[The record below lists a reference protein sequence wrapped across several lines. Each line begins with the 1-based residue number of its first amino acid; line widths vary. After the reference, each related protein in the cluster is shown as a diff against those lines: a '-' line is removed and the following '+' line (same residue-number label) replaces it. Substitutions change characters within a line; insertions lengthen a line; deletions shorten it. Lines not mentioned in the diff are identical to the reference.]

1 MRLFTTQEAN
11 DALPLVR
18 PLVERVV
25 RRRREL
31 QSVERRLKVV
41 RASVSGNG
49 GSLDPARVTDLS
61 EQAARLTAELARL
74 VDEIHAIGVQ
84 VKDLDV
90 GLIDF
95 PAAHPRSG
103 ETVCLCWRLGEEEI
117 AHWHGVDE
125 GFAGRKPL
133 PF

>member
-18 PLVERVV
+18 PVVERLV

-31 QSVERRLKVV
+31 QSVERRLEVV

-49 GSLDPARVTDLS
+49 GSLDPQRVTDLN
-61 EQAARLTAELARL
+61 EDAARLTGELAGL
-74 VDEIHAIGVQ
+74 VEEIHALGIQ
-84 VKDLDV
+84 VKDLDL

-103 ETVCLCWRLGEEEI
+103 ETVCLCWQLGEEEV
-117 AHWHGVDE
+117 AHWHGQDE